1 MPVAPVEPVLVDQ
14 VLAAEDTEERAGG
27 EADLVVEQRGAG
39 DDIPS
44 EDDACGPVVVL
55 DEGDG
60 DADEGGI
67 PLDRIS
73 RLGGVKLLYGRG
85 AGGPKE
91 RTFSVEHDFAAQLER
106 TVAVVVKRAP
116 AEFGALRSITS
127 AGMFVD
133 KPDSLHAVGRACDW
147 DVMTFDQVTISPFRK
162 DHASPRLAVRR
173 RYWSLAALLR
183 SSSAYVL
190 HAEFNTAH
198 QDHLHQDNG
207 AMTAF
212 DASSRTTVKLVQALC
227 NEVFQ
232 VEPRLAVDGSFGSD
246 TKDAVAEAL
255 GTVGLDGD
263 LSSLTTWRRFL
274 RRSGR
279 LGFRLSV

>member
-1 MPVAPVEPVLVDQ
+1 MAVAPVEPALVDH
-14 VLAAEDTEERAGG
+14 VLAAEDTEERSGG
-27 EADLVVEQRGAG
+27 EADLVVEQRGG
-39 DDIPS
+39 GDIPS
-44 EDDACGPVVVL
+44 ETDACGPVVVL
-55 DEGDG
+55 DAGDDG
-60 DADEGGI
+60 AEEGGL

-73 RLGGVKLLYGRG
+73 TLGGVPLLYGRG
-85 AGGPKE
+85 AGGPME
-91 RTFSVEHDFAAQLER
+91 RTFSVEHDFSAQLER

-116 AEFGALRSITS
+116 VEFGALRSITS

-133 KPDSLHAVGRACDW
+133 KPNSLHAVGRACDW
-147 DVMTFDQVTISPFRK
+147 DVMTFAHVTISPFRK
-162 DHASPRLAVRR
+162 DHASPRLAARQ

-190 HAEFNTAH
+190 HAESNADH

-212 DASSRTTVKLVQALC
+212 DASSPTTVKLVQALC

-232 VEPRLAVDGSFGSD
+232 AEPRLGVDGRFGHD
-246 TKDAVAEAL
+246 TRAAVAEAL
-255 GTVGLDGD
+255 GTVGLNGD
-263 LSSLTTWRRFL
+263 LTSLTTWRRFL
-274 RRSGR
+274 RRSAR